1 MNKKI
6 KLLCIDDEVS
16 ILKLISVYFERHGYT
31 VLKAKDGEEG
41 LRVFE
46 TQKPDIVLV
55 DLKMPNVDGFEVLE
69 TIHEKAPDFPVL
81 VISGEGEMADVI
93 QALQLGAWN
102 YQIKPIENMAII
114 KHAVE
119 QALEK
124 ALLKKEN
131 KAYQAGLEQ
140 KLHNIINNFNGF
152 VFTCDNK
159 CRVKYMNTAFIK
171 HIGFDATGK
180 KCSETLFKNSSN
192 CLLCREQNL
201 IEGKSNRQEI
211 QISNDG
217 RWYNAIQS
225 SIRGHDGIVEEFQ
238 VLLIDVT
245 DQKNALLDLEEREEY
260 LRQENIRLK
269 TSLSERFR
277 FGNII
282 GKSKPMQEVYETI
295 LNASASDA
303 GVIIYGE
310 SGTGKEL
317 VAKAIHENS
326 SRKENEL
333 VYVNCGA
340 IPENL
345 IESEFFGYKEGAFT
359 GAIKDKHGLLDFAN
373 NGTLFLDE
381 VGEIPLNMQVKLLR
395 ALEQGGYTPIGSSE
409 LKTTDMRIIAA
420 TNKDLKD
427 LVRQGL
433 MRRDFFYRIHII
445 PINLP
450 PLKKRRDDIPFL
462 VEHFLTQYDPETV
475 PPLTATIAKALQK
488 YDWPGNV
495 RELQNTIHRF
505 VTLKKIDFMGLDYSN
520 SSYNEI
526 IGEIDFESPESS
538 LSNLVDQYEKKILK
552 KSLEK
557 HNWHKIKAAKSLKI
571 NRKTLFNKMKRHNLD
586 S

>member
-1 MNKKI
+1 MKKKI
-6 KLLCIDDEVS
+6 KLLCIDDDVN
-16 ILKLISVYFERHGYT
+16 ILKLIGVYFERHGYT
-31 VLKAKDGEEG
+31 VLKAKDGAEG

-46 TQKPDIVLV
+46 AQKPDIVLV

-69 TIHEKAPDFPVL
+69 TIHEKASDLPVL

-102 YQIKPIENMAII
+102 YQLKPIENLAII

-140 KLHNIINNFNGF
+140 KLYNIINNFNGF
-152 VFTCDNK
+152 VFTCDNQ
-159 CRVKYMNTAFIK
+159 CRVKYMNTAFIN

-180 KCSETLFKNSSN
+180 KCGETLFNSDSD
-192 CLLCREQNL
+192 CLLCREQIL
-201 IEGKSNRQEI
+201 VEGKSNLQEI

-217 RWYNAIQS
+217 RWYNSIQS
-225 SIRGHDGIVEEFQ
+225 PIRGHDGIVEEFQ
-238 VLLIDVT
+238 VLLIDIT
-245 DQKNALLDLEEREEY
+245 EQKNALLDLEEREEY

-282 GKSKPMQEVYETI
+282 GKSKPMQEVYKTI

-345 IESEFFGYKEGAFT
+345 IESEFFGYKKGAFT

-373 NGTLFLDE
+373 KGTLFLDE

-395 ALEQGGYTPIGSSE
+395 ALDQGGYTPIGSTE

-420 TNKDLKD
+420 TNKNLKD

-433 MRRDFFYRIHII
+433 MRQDFFYRIHII

-450 PLKKRRDDIPFL
+450 SLKKRRDDIPFL
-462 VEHFLTQYDPETV
+462 VEHFLTQYDPKTV
-475 PPLTATIAKALQK
+475 PPVTTAIAKALQK

-495 RELQNTIHRF
+495 RELQNTLHRF

-520 SSYNEI
+520 ALDDD
-526 IGEIDFESPESS
+526 EIDFVNPESS
-538 LSNLVDQYEKKILK
+538 LSYLVDQFEKKILK

-557 HNWHKIKAAKSLKI
+557 YNWHKIKAAKALKI